1 MVRIYICINVV
12 SAKLNADGQPY
23 PPTTAQ
29 PTAIHGILLGHG
41 TRSPDLSSTMRI
53 KCRYTMKR

>member
-29 PTAIHGILLGHG
+29 PTAMLNNQHGNPAY
-41 TRSPDLSSTMRI
+41 TI
-53 KCRYTMKR
+53 KIV